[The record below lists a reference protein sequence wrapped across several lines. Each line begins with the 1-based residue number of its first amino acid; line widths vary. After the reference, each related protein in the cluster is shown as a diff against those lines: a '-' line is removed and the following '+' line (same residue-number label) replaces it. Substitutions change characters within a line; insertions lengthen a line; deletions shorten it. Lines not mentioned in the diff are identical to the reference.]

1 VVVESSPSSVR
12 ILNVSPYNQF
22 TVTCTAR
29 AEVEGETVPLEMT
42 VDWVR
47 RAQPSSGDATFS
59 DVPSTEYETTG
70 SPEDGYQST
79 LNTTETDTEN
89 TISYRCRAAL
99 DIDSSVQQNDDTV
112 VTVFGKDVP
121 YMHVY
126 LPCVHPRVPSRAGAP
141 EGTACLLGLSPVVT
155 IHCLQALFRL

>member
-1 VVVESSPSSVR
+1 MCRILIQTYPLTPPPAPSMVVESSPSSVR

-47 RAQPSSGDATFS
+47 RAQPSSGYAAFL

-79 LNTTETDTEN
+79 LTTTETDMEN
-89 TISYRCRAAL
+89 TIKYRCRAAL
-99 DIDSSVQQNDDTV
+99 VVDSNIKETNDTDLTV
-112 VTVFGKDVP
+112 VGED
-121 YMHVY
+121 
-126 LPCVHPRVPSRAGAP
+126 
-141 EGTACLLGLSPVVT
+141 
-155 IHCLQALFRL
+155 IHCVFASCV

>member
-1 VVVESSPSSVR
+1 MCRILIQTYPLIPPPAPSMVVGSSPSSVR
-12 ILNVSPYNQF
+12 ILNVPPYNQF

-42 VDWVR
+42 VDWLR
-47 RAQPSSGDATFS
+47 RTQPRSGAATFS

-89 TISYRCRAAL
+89 MIRYRCRAAL
-99 DIDSSVQQNDDTV
+99 VGGSSVQGTTDTTLNV
-112 VTVFGKDVP
+112 VGMISVCSLAWRYQLHVFP
-121 YMHVY
+121 
-126 LPCVHPRVPSRAGAP
+126 
-141 EGTACLLGLSPVVT
+141 
-155 IHCLQALFRL
+155 